1 MYLQISLWITL
12 YTLSL
17 VKMKFVLYVNNIDN
31 NNHSNCFCAFFD
43 NLKFDICCCLQ
54 FEAKNFFHL
63 LCEISK
69 YGCCDKQV
77 AQM

>member
-31 NNHSNCFCAFFD
+31 NNHSNCFKELFLRFSW
-43 NLKFDICCCLQ
+43 Q
-54 FEAKNFFHL
+54 FEVWHL
-63 LCEISK
+63 LLFAIWS
-69 YGCCDKQV
+69 
-77 AQM
+77 